1 MNPPNLLTLSRIF
14 LVPVLVVVL
23 LTRFP
28 GDMFGVSQQ
37 IIGVT
42 LFLVAALTDYF
53 DGWLARKRS
62 EVTTLGILLDPIA
75 DKLLVSAALV
85 SLVENHLA
93 PAWAVCIIIGREF
106 AVSGFRS
113 IAASQG
119 FTIPASRMGKLKMG
133 TQVVAISLLILG
145 SVQAGPPIT
154 TSALTGFRD
163 AAMAIASTHT
173 LHAGQLRI
181 LSYAAGRL
189 MLWIVV
195 VSAIWSMVDYFQKFY
210 GKVRNRI
217 EVRKRRKLLRRRRA
231 KKQIVKIPGEAA
243 EVSK

>member
-1 MNPPNLLTLSRIF
+1 MA
-14 LVPVLVVVL
+14 PVLVVVL

-28 GDMFGVSQQ
+28 GDLFGISQQ
-37 IIGVT
+37 VIGVT

-113 IAASQG
+113 IAASEG
-119 FTIPASRMGKLKMG
+119 FAIPASRMGKLKMG

-145 SVQAGPPIT
+145 SVQAGPPIK
-154 TSALTGFRD
+154 TSALTGFLD
-163 AAMAIASTHT
+163 AATTILSARA
-173 LHAGQLRI
+173 LHVDELRI

-231 KKQIVKIPGEAA
+231 KTPLVEAQGKAA
-243 EVSK
+243 EMTK